1 VPNEWS
7 PNTLSRGTPAYH
19 FNKIPGR
26 EKKDYLFRIQYPNL
40 IDRPIVSDDEITKNK
55 SCSAPVTIINSFT
68 SQFIREWLKTI
79 DHGYYGELCKK
90 TTIEKPRQKKGDTS
104 PSIEYSPECLLR
116 PNPDTNEGNEKNYN
130 KVKDMET
137 DIKNLKDKGTFVV
150 RSVCNN
156 ESGDGRYYEGH
167 WYFQT
172 KYSPVD
178 PTDNSVTLSNSYDL
192 GWQVERSDQ
201 FCMVYSLFGAT
212 RKAAYWRKHRKD
224 PYFFFKQVPKLKNDA
239 NVSDKKYNNAIQN
252 ANTKKLMMFLDKFLE
267 KHPDVCDATMKSLKQ
282 PINDCGVN
290 QKYTIDDVRK
300 TIKWGIDQ
308 PERLLPTWKA

>member
-1 VPNEWS
+1 
-7 PNTLSRGTPAYH
+7 H
-19 FNKIPGR
+19 FNKIPDPQ
-26 EKKDYLFRIQYPNL
+26 DYLLRIQNPNYLNL
-40 IDRPIVSDDEITKNK
+40 IDKRPIVKQDEIIDIQKDEE
-55 SCSAPVTIINSFT
+55 CSASVTIINSFT

-90 TTIEKPRQKKGDTS
+90 TKQKKEK
-104 PSIEYSPECLLR
+104 SIEYSPECLLR
-116 PNPDTNEGNEKNYN
+116 PNPDTNEGNEKHYN

-137 DIKNLKDKGTFVV
+137 DIKNLKDTGTFIV

-201 FCMVYSLFGAT
+201 FCMVYSL
-212 RKAAYWRKHRKD
+212 
-224 PYFFFKQVPKLKNDA
+224 
-239 NVSDKKYNNAIQN
+239 
-252 ANTKKLMMFLDKFLE
+252 
-267 KHPDVCDATMKSLKQ
+267 
-282 PINDCGVN
+282 
-290 QKYTIDDVRK
+290 
-300 TIKWGIDQ
+300 
-308 PERLLPTWKA
+308 